1 MIWFNK
7 RKKRGTEDSR
17 EESSRVFF
25 ASDDRGQQDAG
36 AGNPLERGGRNRDAI
51 DAGKGEKGAWDAAG
65 REKVTMSK
73 EPLIKNVGPREK
85 RKDFRM
91 DPVGL
96 GVLAFLVILIG
107 AALTFAGRPPRG
119 LELGILLGTPVV
131 TAGLMTLFPRWST
144 AVKFLLV
151 LGLFAGIWQV
161 EHAGLALA
169 IGAVGAL
176 LAPATQMMA
185 EWERAIVLR
194 LGKFHR
200 VRGPGLFILF
210 PLMDRIAR
218 VVDLRIRV
226 TDFSAETTLT
236 RDSVTVT
243 VDALC
248 FWLVWDPE
256 KAVLEVQN
264 YEEAVVLSSKT
275 ALRNAISKNDLS
287 TFLERG
293 EEIEEQIRS
302 EVDRKTTEWGIT
314 VQHIEITDI
323 QIPRELQN
331 TMSRLAQMEREKQGR
346 VQLAE
351 AEIEAARRF
360 VEAARVYG
368 KDRTALRLRKLAV
381 LNEGVKAGNSLL
393 LMPNELA
400 KELHSGG
407 LLGSVA
413 LKEARRKERRKN
425 GNGEDRDDCG

>member
-1 MIWFNK
+1 MIWFSK
-7 RKKRGTEDSR
+7 RKRRG
-17 EESSRVFF
+17 
-25 ASDDRGQQDAG
+25 A
-36 AGNPLERGGRNRDAI
+36 
-51 DAGKGEKGAWDAAG
+51 EK
-65 REKVTMSK
+65 
-73 EPLIKNVGPREK
+73 PLIKNVEPREK

-96 GVLAFLVILIG
+96 GVLAFFVLLLVAVLIL
-107 AALTFAGRPPRG
+107 AGRAPRG
-119 LELGILLGTPVV
+119 VELGILFGTPIA
-131 TAGLMTLFPRWST
+131 TAILMTLFPRWST

-151 LGLFAGIWQV
+151 LGLLAGIWQA
-161 EHAGLALA
+161 EQAGLALA
-169 IGAVGAL
+169 VGAVGAL
-176 LAPATQMMA
+176 LAPATQKME

-200 VRGPGLFILF
+200 VLGPGLFVLF
-210 PLMDRIAR
+210 PLMDRVAR

-323 QIPRELQN
+323 QIPRELQD
-331 TMSRLAQMEREKQGR
+331 TMSRLAQMEREKKGR
-346 VQLAE
+346 IQLAE

-381 LNEGVKAGNSLL
+381 LNEGLKAGNSLL
-393 LMPNELA
+393 LVPNELA
-400 KELHSGG
+400 KVLRGGG
-407 LLGSVA
+407 LLGAAA
-413 LKEARRKERRKN
+413 LKEARRKARGKK
-425 GNGEDRDDCG
+425 GNGEDQDDRG